1 MPPVS
6 LRSLKSSMTKF
17 LCLIALCD
25 LVNSTVLP
33 VIQQLIIK
41 REPSDMSHA
50 EGQDREIKNE

>member
-1 MPPVS
+1 
-6 LRSLKSSMTKF
+6 MTKL

-33 VIQQLIIK
+33 VIQQPIIK

-50 EGQDREIKNE
+50 EGQDREIKNEWEKMKIS